1 MENLETQPKKRLDEL
16 DFVKA
21 VMIILMVAFHLVYFE
36 SLYPY
41 AKRVVYTFHM
51 PVLLIVSGYLTNINK
66 SPKQFL
72 RGVFWLFVPYV
83 VMESGYI
90 YMASLLPIRDHIDH
104 LTVSLFFDKLFLHP
118 LGPYWYLHTIILC
131 ELTYYVIFRFCPLKT
146 LSRCILLGIIY
157 VGFSFLGIVS
167 VSKAFYFLAGVVI
180 CNSRVSFL
188 DVFQSSWLSLLGLA
202 LLIAFPENLGTDSVG
217 GIMIVY
223 LMVCLCLSLYSL
235 ARGRFR
241 DFMLFIG
248 RNTMLIFIFSPLF
261 TILCKFLVPYLEFD
275 PTGLLFL
282 VISLTISI
290 SGSLAIGWVMD
301 RLHVSP
307 FFFGKKAISGTL
319 S

>member
-1 MENLETQPKKRLDEL
+1 MEKLEPQPKKRLDEL

-83 VMESGYI
+83 IMECGYV
-90 YMASLLPIRDHIDH
+90 YMASLLPIRDHVDN
-104 LTVSLFFDKLFLHP
+104 LSVSLFFDKLFLHP

-131 ELTYYVIFRFCPLKT
+131 ELTYYAVFRLCPLQT
-146 LSRCILLGIIY
+146 LSRCILLGIIFAGY
-157 VGFSFLGIVS
+157 SYLGIVS
-167 VSKAFYFLAGVVI
+167 VSKAFYFLAGVVV

-188 DVFQSSWLSLLGLA
+188 EVFRSSWLSLLALA
-202 LLIAFPENLGTDSVG
+202 LLILSSDDLRPDSVG
-217 GIMIVY
+217 GILIVY
-223 LMVCLCLSLYSL
+223 LMVCLSLSLYSV

-261 TILCKFLVPYLEFD
+261 TILCKYLVPYLEFD
-275 PTGLLFL
+275 PTGMLFL
-282 VISLTISI
+282 VISLMISI

-307 FFFGKKAISGTL
+307 FFFGKRAIFDTQ
-319 S
+319 